1 MKVIILTVNQ
11 LVCISYLSALNTI
24 RFPKKSVF
32 STARP
37 IYLRKDKI
45 ERKALGG
52 ADFPI
57 FNQMLNNQVSVNSM
71 LARS

>member
-52 ADFPI
+52 ADFPC
-57 FNQMLNNQVSVNSM
+57 STKG
-71 LARS
+71 